1 MTASRDEK
9 IAPQLLPLWKLPKT
23 SGLFTVLRSSVKSGS
38 HVRRSSFSAIRFAS
52 DAVMALQL
60 APTPPTTTS
69 TKGAVYGGSV
79 AGGAVAGGSVGR
91 RLGGRRLGGRRLGG
105 RRLGGRRLRWPA
117 AAVAGGSVAGGRR
130 LVAGGWV
137 AGGWVAG
144 GLAGGWVAG
153 GSVAGGWV
161 AGGSVGSPSHTLWQH
176 HEPPGTSYTM
186 GLPAEPSPEHAF
198 LQQ

>member
-69 TKGAVYGGSV
+69 TK
-79 AGGAVAGGSVGR
+79 R
-91 RLGGRRLGGRRLGG
+91 RLGGRRLGGRRLAGRQLG
-105 RRLGGRRLRWPA
+105 RRAGSP
-117 AAVAGGSVAGGRR
+117 GGSVAGGS
-130 LVAGGWV
+130 
-137 AGGWVAG
+137 
-144 GLAGGWVAG
+144 VAG

-161 AGGSVGSPSHTLWQH
+161 AGRRPAARWPAAGWPAAGWPAAGWPAARSPAGLVSRRLVAGGSVGSPSHT
-176 HEPPGTSYTM
+176 G
-186 GLPAEPSPEHAF
+186 
-198 LQQ
+198 